1 MGREVAEEDLLKAIE
16 ISDLNEFIHRF
27 PLKMHTILSEEG
39 KNISGGQRQRFSI
52 CRSILGNPKIILLDE
67 PTSALDNISEKNIM
81 NSLFS
86 LNATLIV
93 VAHRLSSISQFDQIV
108 LMDQGKIIAV
118 DKHEKLLKSC
128 QQYQQL
134 YQSETK

>member
-1 MGREVAEEDLLKAIE
+1 LANEKEKKFGEMVLQESILFHGTIEENLLMGREVAEEDLLEAIE

-67 PTSALDNISEKNIM
+67 PTSAPGQQHL
-81 NSLFS
+81 LFF
-86 LNATLIV
+86 IKP
-93 VAHRLSSISQFDQIV
+93 Q
-108 LMDQGKIIAV
+108 
-118 DKHEKLLKSC
+118 
-128 QQYQQL
+128 
-134 YQSETK
+134 